1 MKSIKYA
8 IYAGIA
14 LHFIRL
20 CLRKSL
26 TQEIRPTID
35 LSKEKGGRKAIPE
48 CLRPMYDSTVEE
60 IDRAILREIVGQ
72 AKSRNSLGI
81 GNALRAIHSGRMLK
95 GIQRKLEDSINVG
108 YMEVTSVD
116 TSHDKDGN
124 VIAKVDVNAMMPRPV
139 EYVEMKVSV

>member
-48 CLRPMYDSTVEE
+48 CLRPMYDSTVDE

-72 AKSRNSLGI
+72 AKSRNSFGI
-81 GNALRAIHSGRMLK
+81 GNALRSGRMVK

-124 VIAKVDVNAMMPRPV
+124 VIAKVDVNAMLSRPV

>member
-35 LSKEKGGRKAIPE
+35 LSKEKGGRKA
-48 CLRPMYDSTVEE
+48 MYDSTVDE
-60 IDRAILREIVGQ
+60 IDRAILREIGGQ

-81 GNALRAIHSGRMLK
+81 GNALSAIHSGRMLK

-124 VIAKVDVNAMMPRPV
+124 VIAKVDVNAMLSRPV